1 MNYKYAIVLGIVV
14 FSNFQAEAKA
24 ASTSMLGTA
33 NNFGVLAAST
43 VTNTGPSLI
52 TESLGVS
59 TGSSATGFSPGSV
72 TGTIFTSDTVAAQ
85 AQADNATAYNFLAG
99 LSSNVDLTGKDL
111 GGLTLTPGVYSFSSS
126 AQLTGKLTLN
136 NQGDPNAL
144 FVFQI
149 GSTLT
154 TASNSSIVTTNGD
167 VPNVFFQV
175 GSSATLGTGT
185 QFLGN
190 ILALTSITL
199 TTGANIKCGRA
210 LAQNGTVTMDTNK
223 VSSACDT
230 KPQKVAVVPEL
241 AVIPEP
247 DSLLGVLGSGI
258 VGLLFAFR
266 KRFRIS

>member
-1 MNYKYAIVLGIVV
+1 MGILA
-14 FSNFQAEAKA
+14 FSSFQAPAKA
-24 ASTSMLGTA
+24 VSILGTA
-33 NNFGVLAAST
+33 NSFGVLGGST

-72 TGTIFTSDTVAAQ
+72 TGTIFTSDRVAAQ

-126 AQLTGKLTLN
+126 AQLTGTLTLDN
-136 NQGDPNAL
+136 LGDPNAL

-154 TASNSSIVTTNGD
+154 TASNSSVVTTNGEA
-167 VPNVFFQV
+167 PNVFFQV
-175 GSSATLGTGT
+175 GSSATLGSGT
-185 QFLGN
+185 HFMGN

-199 TTGANIKCGRA
+199 TTGVNIECGRA
-210 LAQNGTVTMDTNK
+210 LAQNGAVTMDTNR
-223 VSSACDT
+223 VSNACDT
-230 KPQKVAVVPEL
+230 KPQKVAVEEV
-241 AVIPEP
+241 AVVPEP
-247 DSLLGVLGSGI
+247 DSSLGVLGSGM

-266 KRFRIS
+266 KRFRKGW